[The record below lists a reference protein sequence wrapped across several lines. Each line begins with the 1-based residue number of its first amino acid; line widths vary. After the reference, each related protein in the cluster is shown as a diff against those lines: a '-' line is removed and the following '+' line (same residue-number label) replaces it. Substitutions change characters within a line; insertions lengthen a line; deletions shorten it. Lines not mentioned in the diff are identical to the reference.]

1 MSQIRALADGLLSQ
15 AGCVL
20 TELLLGANAL
30 GPLGTSFLARFGLER
45 AKSRSLTVLEA
56 GRNEFGDE
64 GALALASAIKANTLL
79 HLHDLDLGGNGI
91 GYSGVKALGEALA
104 GPEKQMAQQSQAV
117 VGNIYARVTDDGEE
131 LDVLQGLHRWL
142 SALSVRLPS
151 TSLQL
156 YSSTST
162 VNKRGEEDGEDNR

>member
-1 MSQIRALADGLLSQ
+1 MADGLLSQ

-30 GPLGTSFLARFGLER
+30 GPLGASFLARFGLER

-117 VGNIYARVTDDGEE
+117 VGNIYARVTDDREE
-131 LDVLQGLHRWL
+131 PDVLQGLHRCL
-142 SALSVRLPS
+142 SALFVRVPS